1 MCVMTSYDTQKFN
14 LHHGSFG
21 GAKGFEDRWLNDL
34 NIGVHHKQRMGWL
47 WRFDISGDYVC
58 DDCREGDGM

>member
-1 MCVMTSYDTQKFN
+1 MTSYDTQKFN

-21 GAKGFEDRWLNDL
+21 GAKRIEERCVWTHL

-58 DDCREGDGM
+58 DDCRRERR